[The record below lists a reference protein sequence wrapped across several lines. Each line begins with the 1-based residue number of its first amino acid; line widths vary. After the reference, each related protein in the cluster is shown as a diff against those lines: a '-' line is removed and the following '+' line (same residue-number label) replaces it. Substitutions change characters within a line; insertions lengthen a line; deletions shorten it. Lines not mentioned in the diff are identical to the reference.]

1 MTVCNRC
8 RKQFGSEAALC
19 PFCGERRPQASGTFH
34 TSTVLISTRGEEWVC
49 RTVEEVPPHLRRRL
63 LKSTN
68 GANSATILI
77 ADRRG
82 RIEIARALKKLPA
95 SAQRRLRHSIEGAPA
110 GFRRLAPLRR
120 NLLLVFAVMALLAA
134 IAIVFSHRW

>member
-1 MTVCNRC
+1 M
-8 RKQFGSEAALC
+8 
-19 PFCGERRPQASGTFH
+19 FH
-34 TSTVLISTRGEEWVC
+34 TSTVLISAGSEEWVS

-82 RIEIARALKKLPA
+82 RVEIARALRKLPA
-95 SAQRRLRHSIEGAPA
+95 STQRRLRRTMGETSSKFYLPA
-110 GFRRLAPLRR
+110 GRRK
-120 NLLLVFAVMALLAA
+120 LLLVFAIMALLAA
-134 IAIVFSHRW
+134 VAIVFNHRW

>member
-1 MTVCNRC
+1 M
-8 RKQFGSEAALC
+8 
-19 PFCGERRPQASGTFH
+19 FH
-34 TSTVLISTRGEEWVC
+34 TSTVLISTGGEEWVC

-82 RIEIARALKKLPA
+82 RLEIAKALRKLPA
-95 SAQRRLRHSIEGAPA
+95 STQRRLRRSMQGTETQL
-110 GFRRLAPLRR
+110 RRLAPRR
-120 NLLLVFAVMALLAA
+120 RSVLLVFSMMALLAA